1 MTAQQYFGAS
11 AVARLTG
18 KTPDAVRKHA
28 RRHGI
33 GQRSITGGWI
43 FNAADIPLFEIDS
56 TPQGRAPLPNPS
68 PATLYRREY
77 RARKKAEEQ
86 DGDADA
92 RAAYNDDLAHGRD

>member
-1 MTAQQYFGAS
+1 MTAQFFGAS

-28 RRHGI
+28 RRHSI

-43 FNAADIPLFEIDS
+43 FAAAEVELFRIAS
-56 TPQGRAPLPNPS
+56 TPQGRAPLAEPS

-77 RARKKAEEQ
+77 RARQKAKKEATP
-86 DGDADA
+86 
-92 RAAYNDDLAHGRD
+92 